1 MNKRQCSFQGGVIQ
15 TGNLKVV
22 VTIENPEKWL
32 STKEKAIAYI
42 YQNVLP
48 LQQNI
53 AYPTKESLQPYFW
66 GTKPTTMAEAGC
78 TLNATQ
84 NHILALVVGLEVGT
98 HINPYGH
105 DFQHKA
111 NQVSNLNIYVS
122 NLIDALDEFGIKQDV
137 YVTTS
142 IAPSNCDEENNN
154 CGGILEILPMK
165 NGMYALN
172 TQDYNINGIDVN
184 FSQSYEAL
192 KTIYNQHYDSNPIG
206 VLLSLYHYWQ
216 YFPGEDLGNYS
227 ANDWINAI
235 EIRHELIVDAVQKN
249 QGLQNL
255 PLSIGEI
262 GWPSDGNNACDG
274 SPNMPSL
281 ATQTKLLQAAYDWGI
296 NDTDS
301 IAPIVLFWRLF
312 QIDDDAAMVINCYK
326 DNPEFYYG
334 LLPGG
339 LENLY
344 STDYP
349 VPNAQSDFP
358 DFKNAGTPEPTPQPT
373 PEPTPQPTPEPT
385 PQPTPEPTP
394 QPTPEPTP
402 EPTPQPTPEPTP
414 QPTPEPTPQ
423 PTPEP
428 TSVTMYCPDMEPAE
442 NIGWLMNDVGQPIN
456 NAGYQYMMLKI
467 ASEADAPGEKTYGY
481 SDEAVTVQSGIA
493 DDGNYPKLICKY
505 SYNDGTT
512 TYFMSA
518 PVMIKAIV
526 AQ

>member
-1 MNKRQCSFQGGVIQ
+1 MLNILTLSASNGSSKFGVNFYDEVDFLSNDKQHLPVHMYNAPRLADQYFNVLRTITDFNEGDPGQRICSCYQIGDIIMNKRQCSFQGGVIQ
-15 TGNLKVV
+15 TGSLKVV
-22 VTIENPEKWL
+22 LTIENPEKWL

-111 NQVSNLNIYVS
+111 NQVSNLNIYVG

-172 TQDYNINGIDVN
+172 TQNYNINGIDVN

-349 VPNAQSDFP
+349 YLMPRVIFQISRTQVLLSRPLWQCIARIWNQREIL
-358 DFKNAGTPEPTPQPT
+358 AG
-373 PEPTPQPTPEPT
+373 
-385 PQPTPEPTP
+385 
-394 QPTPEPTP
+394 
-402 EPTPQPTPEPTP
+402 
-414 QPTPEPTPQ
+414 
-423 PTPEP
+423 
-428 TSVTMYCPDMEPAE
+428 
-442 NIGWLMNDVGQPIN
+442 L
-456 NAGYQYMMLKI
+456 
-467 ASEADAPGEKTYGY
+467 
-481 SDEAVTVQSGIA
+481 
-493 DDGNYPKLICKY
+493 
-505 SYNDGTT
+505 
-512 TYFMSA
+512 
-518 PVMIKAIV
+518 
-526 AQ
+526 

>member
-1 MNKRQCSFQGGVIQ
+1 
-15 TGNLKVV
+15 
-22 VTIENPEKWL
+22 
-32 STKEKAIAYI
+32 
-42 YQNVLP
+42 
-48 LQQNI
+48 
-53 AYPTKESLQPYFW
+53 
-66 GTKPTTMAEAGC
+66 MAEAGC
-78 TLNATQ
+78 PLNATQ

-122 NLIDALDEFGIKQDV
+122 NLIDALDEFGIRQDV

-142 IAPSNCDEENNN
+142 IAPSNCDEENNS

-172 TQDYNINGIDVN
+172 TQDYNVNGIDVN

-192 KTIYNQHYDSNPIG
+192 KTIYNQQYDSNPIG

-216 YFPGEDLGNYS
+216 YFPGKDLNNYS
-227 ANDWINAI
+227 VNDWVNAI
-235 EIRHELIVDAVQKN
+235 EVRHELIVDAVEEN

-262 GWPSDGNNACDG
+262 GWPSAGNNACDG
-274 SPNMPSL
+274 SPNIPSQ

-296 NDTDS
+296 NDTDK

-312 QIDDDAAMVINCYK
+312 QIDDDAAMITNCYK

-334 LLPGG
+334 LLPGA
-339 LENLY
+339 LEDLY

-358 DFKNAGTPEPTPQPT
+358 DFKNAGPPSDPEPI
-373 PEPTPQPTPEPT
+373 PE
-385 PQPTPEPTP
+385 
-394 QPTPEPTP
+394 
-402 EPTPQPTPEPTP
+402 
-414 QPTPEPTPQ
+414 
-423 PTPEP
+423 
-428 TSVTMYCPDMEPAE
+428 VMYCPEMEPVGDIA
-442 NIGWLMNDVGQPIN
+442 WLMNEVGQPIN
-456 NAGYQYMMLKI
+456 NAGYQYMILKI
-467 ASEADAPGEKTYGY
+467 ASEAGIPGEKTYGQ
-481 SDEAVTVQSGIA
+481 SDEAITVQSGIA
-493 DDGNYPKLICKY
+493 NDGNYPKLICKY
-505 SYNDGTT
+505 RYNDGSI

-518 PVMIKAIV
+518 GHDQGNSCSIGINGAFIGDNCELKPWG
-526 AQ
+526 